1 MRKIVVLM
9 MMFLFIVLS
18 GCEDEE
24 ITSDLI
30 NYDLEVESFESF
42 FNIAYRIIPGDVNEI
57 ELTISTKQDYQM
69 IDVDVK
75 LSIYYEYVYDENII
89 KDRYQVDFNII
100 KTTYT

>member
-24 ITSDLI
+24 ITPDLI

-42 FNIAYRIIPGDVNEI
+42 F
-57 ELTISTKQDYQM
+57 
-69 IDVDVK
+69 
-75 LSIYYEYVYDENII
+75 
-89 KDRYQVDFNII
+89 
-100 KTTYT
+100 